1 MPTCGNGRLNQ
12 TYLANILQTTIPLHR
27 GTSCESPLPNLP
39 THEIMIYNRPW
50 ASLSISSQNR
60 FKQQHEICNTKTQPI
75 APWILS
81 TAPSPRCPKDRQV
94 RWCMIISH
102 HIPSLSHSSFILS
115 PRWSVSHLHCLTLK
129 SPNNLRLSTSHQTG
143 TKKLDQLIQ
152 TSTTWSKQVLLLKV
166 EPVDVKVDV
175 SPWNIEYSPMAM
187 LLGWSDSILCSYHG
201 MVEMV
206 VDLWKELLL
215 RLWQR

>member
-81 TAPSPRCPKDRQV
+81 TAPSPTRMPPKTVKSDDV
-94 RWCMIISH
+94 WSYHIISH
-102 HIPSLSHSSFILS
+102 HYHIQVSYY
-115 PRWSVSHLHCLTLK
+115 PRVDPFPHLHCLTLK

-152 TSTTWSKQVLLLKV
+152 TSTTWSKQVLPV
-166 EPVDVKVDV
+166 EGR
-175 SPWNIEYSPMAM
+175 A
-187 LLGWSDSILCSYHG
+187 GGC
-201 MVEMV
+201 
-206 VDLWKELLL
+206 
-215 RLWQR
+215 